1 MPTRKLRPSARRS
14 RPGPLHFAGSPSRN
28 TTTPCATCWATCR
41 ARRTLFRPIRRWA
54 ISRTRRSPSLCP
66 RSSRRATRRPP
77 SSSPRPPSATFRRS
91 RRAIPWRP
99 ARTQCATQF
108 IQKFGQRAFR
118 RPVTQ
123 DETTSL
129 LALYQANSSSA
140 DYKNGIQ
147 SVIEAIVQSAPF
159 LYRPEFGIP
168 GGAQGG
174 VVPLTS
180 YEMASRLSYFFW
192 GSMPDDALFA
202 AADGDQLRSPAQI
215 AMQAARLLADAK
227 AQPAVSQFFGEWLGV
242 NSIANAPKDPVTYPE
257 YTSDVRTAMQQE
269 TLAFVDWV
277 MWKSDAKLATLLTAP
292 VSFLNQSLAQVYGIS
307 GVTGTALQQVQLD
320 PTQRAGIVTQ
330 GAVMA
335 ILAKPDRSSPV
346 LRGKFVREQL
356 LCQTISP
363 PPQNIVIT
371 PPSVMAGV
379 STRQLFSMHATVEPC
394 KSCHSLMDPV
404 GFGFEHYDGIGRWR
418 TLDQGQP
425 VDASGTLTAS
435 DVNGSF
441 SGAVDLAHK
450 LAQSQEVSDCMAV
463 EWFRYAMGR
472 GETTDDACS
481 LQSLKQGFTKS
492 QANIR
497 DLLVARDPDR
507 RLPLQAGG
515 SVRARSHQQAQPP
528 RRGRR
533 PRRHGPPA
541 SQRGGDDP
549 SAQAPRRRL
558 LGERHH
564 LRQLGAP
571 GHGDQLHPLA
581 DPHAA
586 RAVPAEASH
595 PQRHQRQVGVERA
608 GRRSHEGHGTHAHRD
623 RAPARQ
629 HDGRARARPP
639 GSRAESRSTS
649 ASYRTSVRPRAFRP
663 SSSAS
668 WCRTRTCGRG

>member
-1 MPTRKLRPSARRS
+1 MLGDRRS
-14 RPGPLHFAGSPSRN
+14 LGAPLRVLGGGFALAACIGTIGDGGPGVAPGADAGADARTQALCKNISPGVAPLRRLTQSEYNN
-28 TTTPCATCWATCR
+28 TVRDLLGDT
-41 ARRTLFRPIRRWA
+41 
-54 ISRTRRSPSLCP
+54 
-66 RSSRRATRRPP
+66 
-77 SSSPRPPSATFRRS
+77 SSPANAFPPDQKVGDFSNTAVALTVSPLLAQSYETAAEQLATTAVGNLS
-91 RRAIPWRP
+91 TLSSCDP
-99 ARTQCATQF
+99 AATGETQCATQF
-108 IQKFGQRAFR
+108 IQTFGQRAFR

-123 DETTSL
+123 DETTTL
-129 LALYQANSSSA
+129 LALYQANRSGA

-147 SVIEAIVQSAPF
+147 SVIEAILQSAPF
-159 LYRPEFGIP
+159 LYRPEFGVP

-202 AADGDQLRSPAQI
+202 AASGDQLRSPAQI

-242 NSIANAPKDPVTYPE
+242 DSIANAPKDPVTYPE

-277 MWKSDAKLATLLTAP
+277 MWKSDAKLGTLLTAP
-292 VSFLNQSLAQVYGIS
+292 VSFLNQSLAQVYGVS

-320 PTQRAGIVTQ
+320 ATQRAGVVTQ

-346 LRGKFVREQL
+346 LRGKFVREKL

-371 PPSVMAGV
+371 PPSVMPGV

-497 DLLVARDPDR
+497 DLLVLVTQTD
-507 RLPLQAGG
+507 
-515 SVRARSHQQAQPP
+515 
-528 RRGRR
+528 
-533 PRRHGPPA
+533 
-541 SQRGGDDP
+541 
-549 SAQAPRRRL
+549 
-558 LGERHH
+558 
-564 LRQLGAP
+564 
-571 GHGDQLHPLA
+571 
-581 DPHAA
+581 
-586 RAVPAEASH
+586 
-595 PQRHQRQVGVERA
+595 
-608 GRRSHEGHGTHAHRD
+608 
-623 RAPARQ
+623 
-629 HDGRARARPP
+629 
-639 GSRAESRSTS
+639 
-649 ASYRTSVRPRAFRP
+649 AFLYKP
-663 SSSAS
+663 VVQ
-668 WCRTRTCGRG
+668 